1 VATEI
6 IMLKML
12 GANVLNLVS

>member
-12 GANVLNLVS
+12 GANLLNLVN